1 MNDTGQTADEHRK
14 RQERERDQRRKNWE
28 FRQSLRGETY
38 AAMRPG
44 RFDDA
49 EARLIQLLDA
59 SGCARFDAVRG
70 ARITTPPAMVARWI
84 GDMIAV
90 AERAPRDGPLTAIE
104 IDFSNA
110 GISARD
116 TGRPANP
123 DMEVS
128 GYTDQFFAFSSASD
142 AEIVTACE
150 DTVTPWQGC
159 FDWFPESSHYALE
172 GLEAINRELLRCKHA
187 AERPE
192 FIWVGDQIEAAPE
205 AKAEL
210 AANLLLAVKFHRFMR
225 DAIAQ
230 TVVPFPLVV
239 IVDGNDEI
247 HIRAMHHRPPV
258 GVPEPP
264 RDPSFL
270 GRLLGRRRS

>member
-1 MNDTGQTADEHRK
+1 MNDAGQTADERRK
-14 RQERERDQRRKNWE
+14 RQEQERDQRRKNWE
-28 FRQSLRGETY
+28 FGQSLRSETY
-38 AAMRPG
+38 AAMRAG

-49 EARLIQLLDA
+49 EAALNRLLDA

-70 ARITTPPAMVARWI
+70 ACLTTPPAMVARWI

-90 AERAPRDGPLTAIE
+90 AARAPRDGPLTAIE

-110 GISARD
+110 GVSARD
-116 TGRPANP
+116 ASRPANP

-142 AEIVTACE
+142 AELVAACE
-150 DTVTPWQGC
+150 GTATPWQGC

-172 GLEAINRELLRCKHA
+172 GLETINRELLRYKHA

-192 FIWVGDQIEAAPE
+192 VIWIGDRIEAAPE

-210 AANLLLAVKFHRFMR
+210 AANLLLAAKFHRFMR

-239 IVDGNDEI
+239 IVDGNDEV
-247 HIRAMHHRPPV
+247 HIRALHHRPPV
-258 GVPEPP
+258 GAPE
-264 RDPSFL
+264 RARGPS
-270 GRLLGRRRS
+270 LLGRPFVRRG